1 MDWEK
6 YAKELEAII
15 DAINLPEHTRILVD
29 ALVKQAKERSES
41 IHPDAPTAL
50 DGLSNMQRDNANK
63 NTNYNGYDP
72 TIIVRGSETN
82 TDKGFVAMQSG
93 KPA

>member
-15 DAINLPEHTRILVD
+15 DAINLPEHTRILVNGLMK
-29 ALVKQAKERSES
+29 AAKQQCEK
-41 IHPDAPTAL
+41 
-50 DGLSNMQRDNANK
+50 DNN
-63 NTNYNGYDP
+63 
-72 TIIVRGSETN
+72 
-82 TDKGFVAMQSG
+82 DKGFIAMQSG